1 MRSNLN
7 LPICKLNLAIF
18 LILAFKLYNHNYII
32 TTAILFI
39 CGLDIILFFS
49 GIKIKGRDKIKFI
62 QVIALYLILSC
73 ATIIITKE
81 GIFVTIFFLVFAI
94 IIAEISVVEYKKI
107 KGRD

>member
-1 MRSNLN
+1 MKSNLN

-18 LILAFKLYNHNYII
+18 LILAFKLYYNHYII
-32 TTAILFI
+32 SISILLI
-39 CGLDIILFFS
+39 SLLDIILFS

-62 QVIALYLILSC
+62 QVIALYLTLSC

-81 GIFVTIFFLVFAI
+81 EISLTIFFLLFAI
-94 IIAEISVVEYKKI
+94 IIGEISVVEYKTI